1 VNASPFRTML
11 TGLESSF
18 QTPAIDGK
26 AAGFSGGRVT
36 NGGAWGPVSLG
47 TVFAAPASCCLASR
61 DRWRPPF
68 GRARRRPRRHGR

>member
-36 NGGAWGPVSLG
+36 DGGGLGAVLPTVGPPGSG
-47 TVFAAPASCCLASR
+47 
-61 DRWRPPF
+61 
-68 GRARRRPRRHGR
+68 RRRGRS